1 MKINTLRYFLFV
13 AFSFACGVVV
23 SAQESESEIDAPSA
37 RELNKLYFP
46 WLHSSNA
53 AGMPYD
59 TGKPVA
65 TIRSNYSHR
74 FCAFKHP
81 QDGRSEKVFTVF
93 SEGFANFANLHTYG
107 SFEYND
113 LTINEAGYNASILD
127 PHRGMPYYI
136 ADIHESNWRKH
147 NYKLLFK
154 VATEPIHDKITIGL
168 TGRYS
173 ALHGAKQRDP
183 RTDNR
188 LMELEL
194 TPSMVF
200 ALDKRHRVG
209 LSAGYM
215 LLKEQSYMQNVNAS
229 DSQDYYSLL
238 GLGKGI
244 KEIGDGETS
253 DYKGIRLSA
262 EAHYQ
267 ASLDDFMM
275 MLTLGYRRQTETAT
289 VTFSTPRNRGSILL
303 NGLRSSL
310 EFAWNKSNLLH
321 HLQLTGQYAKTQGIE
336 YLNVRDSSEEQKGWI
351 QLHRDVRSEY
361 RHWRVGGA
369 YTMVI
374 KYGSMYDWKFELFS
388 EIHDVANVYLIPRSD
403 YSVRNWKSGIDVVK
417 CIALSDTYGAEILLR
432 AHGTYAHN
440 LNGDYRYNGSNP
452 DSPMV
457 QGLEKGRLAY
467 ESASYMILG
476 GEVTLASKL
485 RPRANG
491 IFFTSVGYDHTDAKV
506 SSSDKRGLFSVSFG
520 YNF

>member
-1 MKINTLRYFLFV
+1 MINTFRYILTIGLSLSCFLG
-13 AFSFACGVVV
+13 AF
-23 SAQESESEIDAPSA
+23 AQGHEQENDSPSA

-46 WLHSSNA
+46 WLHSNNA
-53 AGMPYD
+53 AGMLYD
-59 TGKPVA
+59 TGRPMA

-74 FCAFKHP
+74 SGAFKHP
-81 QDGRSEKVFTVF
+81 QDGRSEKVLTVF
-93 SEGFANFANLHTYG
+93 SEGFANFANLLTYG

-113 LTINEAGYNASILD
+113 LSINEAGYNASILD

-154 VATEPIHDKITIGL
+154 VATEPMYEKITLGL

-188 LMELEL
+188 LMQLEL
-194 TPSMVF
+194 TPSAVF
-200 ALDKRHRVG
+200 ALNPNHRFG
-209 LSAGYM
+209 LSAGYT
-215 LLKEQSYMQNVNAS
+215 LLKEQSYMQNVNFS

-238 GLGKGI
+238 GLGKAI
-244 KEIGDGETS
+244 KNIGDGETS
-253 DYKGIRLSA
+253 DYKGVTLSG
-262 EAHYQ
+262 EAYYQ
-267 ASLDDFMM
+267 TSLDDFTM

-289 VTFSTPRNRGSILL
+289 VTFSTPNNRGSILL
-303 NGLRSSL
+303 DGVRSSL
-310 EFAWNKSNLLH
+310 EFSWDKSNLLH
-321 HLQLTGQYAKTQGIE
+321 HLQLSGEYSKTRGIE
-336 YLNVRDSSEEQKGWI
+336 YLNIRDNTEEQKGWV

-361 RHWRVGGA
+361 KRWSLGGT

-374 KYGSMYDWKFELFS
+374 KHGTTYDWKFELS
-388 EIHDVANVYLIPRSD
+388 SQVRDVADAYLIPRSD
-403 YSVRNWKSGIDVVK
+403 YGVRNWASALDVSK
-417 CIALSDTYGAEILLR
+417 RIGLSETYGTELVLR
-432 AHGTYAHN
+432 AHGAYAHN
-440 LNGDYRYNGSNP
+440 LKGEYKYNGSNP

-467 ESASYMILG
+467 ESASHMILG

-491 IFFTSVGYDHTDAKV
+491 MFFTSVGYDHTSAK
-506 SSSDKRGLFSVSFG
+506 SSALGKRGHLSISFG